1 MVEIRLKKYE
11 KIMKNNIILTG
22 MMGAG
27 KTLIGKNLKE
37 HLKNVNFIDID
48 EYIENSQNLK
58 ISQIF
63 EKFGESHFRQLE
75 TKAIKEVCKKNN
87 LIISLGGGAFENSE
101 NREILNNSGYTIYLK
116 ASAQTLFDRIKNE
129 KHRPLLKKGFNENSI
144 LEILNKR
151 EKNYEKALIT
161 IDTTNK
167 TPYNII
173 EEILKRIAEY
183 DRHN

>member
-1 MVEIRLKKYE
+1 
-11 KIMKNNIILTG
+11 MKNNIILTG

-75 TKAIKEVCKKNN
+75 TKALQKLRFQESTQAFKDY
-87 LIISLGGGAFENSE
+87 II
-101 NREILNNSGYTIYLK
+101 
-116 ASAQTLFDRIKNE
+116 
-129 KHRPLLKKGFNENSI
+129 
-144 LEILNKR
+144 
-151 EKNYEKALIT
+151 
-161 IDTTNK
+161 
-167 TPYNII
+167 
-173 EEILKRIAEY
+173 
-183 DRHN
+183 